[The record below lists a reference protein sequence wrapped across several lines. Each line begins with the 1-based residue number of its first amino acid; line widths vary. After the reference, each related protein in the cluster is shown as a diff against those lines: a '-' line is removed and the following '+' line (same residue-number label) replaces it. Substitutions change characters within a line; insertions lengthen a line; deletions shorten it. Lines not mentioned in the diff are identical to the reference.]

1 MQNLLIEIGNT
12 ALKAALSEGMTLGK
26 TFRYQGE
33 KKTEFILSLI
43 EREKPSAVTLA
54 SVYDIPVAD
63 EKRLRKAS
71 PDLLLMDPS
80 HRDILER
87 YGMPGHLT
95 FDRAAALLGTRY
107 LFKGKACT
115 LVDFGTT
122 LTVDFLGEDGSWQ
135 GGNISLGCRTR
146 FKAVNRYSKALPSVN
161 IPEDPPEVGTSVQ
174 SSIEA
179 GVISGIMFE
188 IQGYVDS
195 RPGNIVVFTGG
206 DANYFA
212 KRMKNSIFVVCNLV
226 LIGLALITDE
236 YVERKTL

>member
-26 TFRYQGE
+26 VFRYQGE

-43 EREKPSAVTLA
+43 EREKPVTVVIA
-54 SVYDIPVAD
+54 SVYDIQATD
-63 EKRLRKAS
+63 EKRIRKS
-71 PDLLLMDPS
+71 CPDLLLLDPS
-80 HRDILER
+80 HRDILSI
-87 YGMPGHLT
+87 YGMPEYLT
-95 FDRAAALLGTRY
+95 FDRAAALIGMRY
-107 LFKGKACT
+107 LFKGKAST
-115 LVDFGTT
+115 LMDFGTT
-122 LTVDFLGEDGSWQ
+122 LTIDFMGLDGSYQ

-161 IPEDPPEVGTSVQ
+161 IPDNPPSTGFSTQ

-188 IQGYVDS
+188 IQGYIDS
-195 RPGNIVVFTGG
+195 RPDNIVVFTGG

-226 LIGLALITDE
+226 LIGLALITED
-236 YVERKTL
+236 YVERKTQ

>member
-43 EREKPSAVTLA
+43 EKERPSAVVLA
-54 SVYDIPVAD
+54 SVYDIPESD
-63 EKRLRKAS
+63 GKRLRREC
-71 PDLLLMDPS
+71 PDLLLLDPS
-80 HRDILER
+80 HRKVLER
-87 YGMPGHLT
+87 YGLPDHLT
-95 FDRAAALLGTRY
+95 FDRAAALIGTRY
-107 LFKGKACT
+107 LFKGKPCT
-115 LVDFGTT
+115 LFDFGTT
-122 LTVDFLGEDGSWQ
+122 LTVDFLGDDGSWQ

-146 FKAVNRYSKALPSVN
+146 FKAVNRYSKALPVIN
-161 IPEDPPEVGTSVQ
+161 IPDDPPSTGTSIQ

-195 RPGNIVVFTGG
+195 KPGNIVVFTGG

-226 LIGLALITDE
+226 LIGLALITGD
-236 YVERKTL
+236 YVERKNQ